1 MEILEGMTPL
11 TTSEHARR
19 DDIVV
24 GIDIGGT
31 KTALIVWDRH
41 AETILVED
49 AVTTPTELGPNEF
62 VEGLAQEITALIA
75 RADRT
80 QDDLVAIGV
89 AVPGLVDAAAGKV
102 IEAGNL
108 AGWIDF
114 PLRDCLQGHF
124 PVAIGIEH
132 DANAA
137 ALGEQ
142 WRGAAQGERDFV
154 FLALG
159 TGIGAGI
166 MMNGQLYRGAHH
178 ASGEVGNFVMSREF
192 LGEERDGQGNL
203 AHLIGGR
210 TLRARAEDA
219 IGEEISAA
227 EAITTS
233 TENQNL
239 AEVADDVI
247 DYLAITVIAIASL
260 LDPPLIVL
268 GGGTAAAGY
277 DLITPV
283 RERVALEL
291 AREPR
296 IIPARLGSE
305 AQLYGAIFSAIACSK
320 EGAGF
325 ATSAL

>member
-1 MEILEGMTPL
+1 MACVTASKSG
-11 TTSEHARR
+11 RR
-19 DDIVV
+19 DGIVV

-31 KTALIVWDRH
+31 KTALVVWDRMREEIL
-41 AETILVED
+41 AEESV
-49 AVTTPTELGPNEF
+49 ATPTEIGPNGF
-62 VEGLAQEITALIA
+62 VDRLAEEITAMIA
-75 RADRT
+75 RAGC
-80 QDDLVAIGV
+80 QMDDLVAIGI
-89 AVPGLVDAAAGKV
+89 AVPGLVDAAAGTV

-108 AGWIDF
+108 AGWVDF
-114 PLRDCLQGHF
+114 PLRECLQEHF

-142 WRGAAQGERDFV
+142 WRGAAEGEANFV

-166 MMNGQLYRGAHH
+166 MINGQLHRGAQY
-178 ASGEVGNFVMSREF
+178 AAGEVGNFVMCRTL

-203 AHLIGGR
+203 ADLIGGR

-219 IGEEISAA
+219 TGEELSAA
-227 EAITTS
+227 EAIVAGADDPD
-233 TENQNL
+233 L
-239 AEVADDVI
+239 AQIAEDVI

-268 GGGTAAAGY
+268 GGGTAEAGS

-283 RERVALEL
+283 LDRARQEL
-291 AREPR
+291 ARTPR
-296 IIPARLGSE
+296 IVPAKLGAE
-305 AQLYGAIFSAIACSK
+305 AQLYGAIFSAITCA
-320 EGAGF
+320 EVGAGC

>member
-1 MEILEGMTPL
+1 MDEGMTRL
-11 TTSEHARR
+11 TTSGRAQC

-31 KTALIVWDRH
+31 KTALMVWDRH
-41 AETILVED
+41 REVILVQD
-49 AVTTPTELGPNEF
+49 AVTTPTEIGPNEF
-62 VEGLAQEITALIA
+62 VEGLAQEITALIT

-80 QDDLVAIGV
+80 QEDLVGIGI
-89 AVPGLVDAAAGKV
+89 AVPGLVDAAAGRV

-114 PLRDCLQGHF
+114 PLRECMQDHF
-124 PVAIGIEH
+124 PVAIGVEQ

-142 WRGAAQGERDFV
+142 WRGAAKGERDFV

-159 TGIGAGI
+159 TGLGAGI
-166 MMNGQLYRGAHH
+166 MLNGQIYRGAHH
-178 ASGEVGNFVMSREF
+178 AAGEIGNFVVGREF
-192 LGEERDGQGNL
+192 LGEDRAGQGNL

-210 TLRARAEDA
+210 TLRARAEDVT
-219 IGEEISAA
+219 GEEISAA
-227 EAITTS
+227 EAIAGGS
-233 TENQNL
+233 EHPEL
-239 AEVADDVI
+239 AAVAEDVI
-247 DYLAITVIAIASL
+247 NYLAIAVIAIASV

-268 GGGTAAAGY
+268 GGGTAEAGY
-277 DLITPV
+277 DLITPL
-283 RERVALEL
+283 RDRATLEL

-296 IIPARLGSE
+296 IVPATLGSE
-305 AQLYGAIFSAIACSK
+305 AQLYGAVFSAITCAE
-320 EGAGF
+320 EGAGC

>member
-1 MEILEGMTPL
+1 MVKVEGIARL
-11 TTSEHARR
+11 TTPGHAKH

-31 KTALIVWDRH
+31 KTALMVWDCQREAIL
-41 AETILVED
+41 AEN
-49 AVTTPTELGPNEF
+49 AVTTPTEVGPNAF

-75 RADRT
+75 RAGRT
-80 QDDLVAIGV
+80 PEDLIAIGV

-108 AGWIDF
+108 AGWVDF
-114 PLRDCLQGHF
+114 PLRKCLQEHF

-142 WRGAAQGERDFV
+142 WRGAAQGKRDFV

-166 MMNGQLYRGAHH
+166 MINGQLYRGAHH
-178 ASGEVGNFVMSREF
+178 AAGEVGNFVVGREF
-192 LGEERDGQGNL
+192 LGEERNGQGNL
-203 AHLIGGR
+203 AKLIGGR
-210 TLRARAEDA
+210 TLRARAEQA
-219 IGEEISAA
+219 TGEEISAA
-227 EAITTS
+227 DAIAAG
-233 TENQNL
+233 TEDAEL
-239 AEVADDVI
+239 AQVAKDVI
-247 DYLAITVIAIASL
+247 DYLAIAVIAVSSL

-268 GGGTAAAGY
+268 GGGTAEAGY
-277 DLITPV
+277 DLVTPV
-283 RERVALEL
+283 RDRVAQEL
-291 AREPR
+291 AREPV
-296 IIPARLGSE
+296 IIPATLGSE
-305 AQLYGAIFSAIACSK
+305 AQLYGAVYSAMTCAA
-320 EGAGF
+320 EGAGS

>member
-1 MEILEGMTPL
+1 MSPL
-11 TTSEHARR
+11 ATSEHARR

-24 GIDIGGT
+24 GVDIGGT
-31 KTALIVWDRH
+31 KTALMVWDRH
-41 AETILVED
+41 SDRSLLQD
-49 AVTTPTELGPNEF
+49 AVSTPADVGPHAF
-62 VEGLAQEITALIA
+62 VEGLAEEITALLA
-75 RADRT
+75 RAERT
-80 QDDLVAIGV
+80 REHLVGIGI

-114 PLRDCLQGHF
+114 PLRECMREHF

-142 WRGAAQGERDFV
+142 WQGAARGQRDFV

-166 MMNGQLYRGAHH
+166 MIDGQLHRGAHH
-178 ASGEVGNFVMSREF
+178 AAGEVGNFVVGREY
-192 LGEERDGQGNL
+192 LGEDRGGQGNL

-210 TLRARAEDA
+210 TLRARAEEA
-219 IGEEISAA
+219 TGEEISAA
-227 EAITTS
+227 DAIS
-233 TENQNL
+233 AGSEHPEL
-239 AEVADDVI
+239 AEVAGDVI
-247 DYLAITVIAIASL
+247 DYLAMAVIAIASL

-268 GGGTAAAGY
+268 GGGTAEAGY
-277 DLITPV
+277 DLVAPV
-283 RERVALEL
+283 RSRAAQEL

-296 IIPARLGSE
+296 ILPASLGSE
-305 AQLYGAIFSAIACSK
+305 AQLFGAVFSAITCA
-320 EGAGF
+320 EQGAGC

>member
-1 MEILEGMTPL
+1 M
-11 TTSEHARR
+11 TTSGRTVR
-19 DDIVV
+19 DGIVV

-31 KTALIVWDRH
+31 KTAIMVWDR
-41 AETILVED
+41 ASEVILAED
-49 AVTTPTELGPNEF
+49 AVSTPTEIGPNDF

-75 RADRT
+75 RAERT
-80 QDDLVAIGV
+80 QEDLIAIGV
-89 AVPGLVDAAAGKV
+89 AVPGLVDAAAGTV

-108 AGWIDF
+108 AGWVDF
-114 PLRDCLQGHF
+114 PFRECLQEHF

-142 WRGAAQGERDFV
+142 WRGAAQGEPDFV

-166 MMNGQLYRGAHH
+166 MINGQLYRGAHH
-178 ASGEVGNFVMSREF
+178 AAGEVGNFVVGREF
-192 LGEERDGQGNL
+192 LGEDRDGQGNL

-210 TLRARAEDA
+210 TVRARAAEVT
-219 IGEEISAA
+219 GEELSAA
-227 EAITTS
+227 EAITTG
-233 TENQNL
+233 TETPDL
-239 AEVADDVI
+239 AEVAEDVI
-247 DYLAITVIAIASL
+247 DYLAIAVIAISSL

-268 GGGTAAAGY
+268 GGGTAEAGY
-277 DLITPV
+277 DLISPV
-283 RERVALEL
+283 RERAAQEL

-296 IIPARLGSE
+296 IVPATLGSE
-305 AQLYGAIFSAIACSK
+305 AQLYGAIFSAITCAE
-320 EGAGF
+320 EGAGC